1 MFKMF
6 LLSAKDCKLTQQAQD
21 VITTSG
27 LGYDLVTLFY
37 NVFITLKR
45 RYVNYVMSWNVKNT
59 SHRRSPITLYLG
71 TSNERPQDV
80 LKFNVLRE
88 KTFVNFWNP
97 VVKERN
103 LCENG
108 QKSRNSQNFLFA
120 KLHAGRDGKKS
131 LNEKTVFSFANI
143 HWTAAMRECDFR
155 LSF

>member
-1 MFKMF
+1 MESWRHCFSFKG
-6 LLSAKDCKLTQQAQD
+6 TQQAQD
-21 VITTSG
+21 VITTSV

-71 TSNERPQDV
+71 TSNERPRDV

-88 KTFVNFWNP
+88 KTFVNFWPP

-108 QKSRNSQNFLFA
+108 QKQRNSKTSLRETSCRKGREKKLERKNCFLFCQY
-120 KLHAGRDGKKS
+120 S
-131 LNEKTVFSFANI
+131 LES
-143 HWTAAMRECDFR
+143 
-155 LSF
+155 